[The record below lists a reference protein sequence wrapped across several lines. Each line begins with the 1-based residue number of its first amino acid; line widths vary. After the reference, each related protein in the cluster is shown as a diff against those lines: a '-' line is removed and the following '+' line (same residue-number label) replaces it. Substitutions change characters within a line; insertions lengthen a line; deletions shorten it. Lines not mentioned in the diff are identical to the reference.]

1 MKLTVQACWKGGQ
14 TAADQVVQTLRD
26 AAQMR
31 VVDLASSPLNPAAVE
46 ELIEAGVPMTGA
58 SWEDWLAAAGQV
70 RREML
75 GITSEARDV
84 VVLLIDRPLPRRWFS
99 IHGKGCV
106 VIDATGWEPWVGEGR
121 AHLAMAHLA
130 VTNALATQMFPTMAD
145 WQAASHEEAKG
156 CMMDL
161 CRDKREIQAKLRAA
175 DVCASCA
182 PTFRAAIEQGQV
194 SAPVFR
200 HAMDMLGG
208 VRQGLL
214 NANFQDIALLDVSLE
229 LRGRRPKAMLL
240 KPLGVEVALPPAQLA
255 LYVLALRRGGRIRA
269 RQVRGEVWDQWNLL
283 TEEFKSSGKGLRDS
297 MHRIDGMPS
306 AAVTKQENAF
316 KKHVGQIRKAFQ
328 DAVGHTYL
336 ALFMEPAGGEGG
348 IAIPE
353 ALRRAEVLMDMEL
366 ERHLDERVP
375 KR

>member
-1 MKLTVQACWKGGQ
+1 MV
-14 TAADQVVQTLRD
+14 ADQVVQTLRD

-31 VVDLASSPLNPAAVE
+31 VIDLTSSPLNSGAVE
-46 ELIEAGVPMTGA
+46 ELMESRVPMTNA
-58 SWEDWLAAAGQV
+58 LWDDWLEVAGQV
-70 RREML
+70 RKEML
-75 GITSEARDV
+75 RLKKEAQDV

-121 AHLAMAHLA
+121 AHLAIAHLA

-145 WQAASHEEAKG
+145 WQTASHEEAKG

-182 PTFRAAIEQGQV
+182 PVFRAAIEQGQV

-214 NANFQDIALLDVSLE
+214 NANFQDIALLDVSLT
-229 LRGRRPKAMLL
+229 LPGRRPKSMQLN
-240 KPLGVEVALPPAQLA
+240 PFGVEVQLPAAQLA
-255 LYVLALRRGGRIRA
+255 LYVLALRRGVRIRA
-269 RQVRGEVWDQWNLL
+269 RNVRGEVWEEWNLL

-297 MHRIDGMPS
+297 MHRLDDMP
-306 AAVTKQENAF
+306 AAAITKQENTF
-316 KKHVGQIRKAFQ
+316 KKHVGQIRKALQ
-328 DAVGHTYL
+328 DAVGRTYL
-336 ALFMEPAGGEGG
+336 ELFIEPAGGEGG

-353 ALRRAEVLMDMEL
+353 ALQESEVLMDREL
-366 ERHLDERVP
+366 ARHLDERVP

>member
-1 MKLTVQACWKGGQ
+1 MKLIVQACWKGGQ
-14 TAADQVVQTLRD
+14 TVANQVVQTLRD

-31 VVDLASSPLNPAAVE
+31 VVDLTSSPLNPIVVE
-46 ELIEAGVPMTGA
+46 ELIESRVPVTGA
-58 SWEDWLAAAGQV
+58 SWEDWLQVVGQV
-70 RREML
+70 RQAML
-75 GITSEARDV
+75 GIESGTQDV
-84 VVLLIDRPLPRRWFS
+84 LVLLVDRPLPRRWFS
-99 IHGKGCV
+99 IHGEGCV

-182 PTFRAAIEQGQV
+182 PTFRTAIEQGQV

-283 TEEFKSSGKGLRDS
+283 TAEFKSSGKGLRDS
-297 MHRIDGMPS
+297 MHRLDGMPS

-328 DAVGHTYL
+328 DVVGHTYL
-336 ALFMEPAGGEGG
+336 TLFMEPAGGEGG

-353 ALRRAEVLMDMEL
+353 ALRGSEVLMDREL

>member
-1 MKLTVQACWKGGQ
+1 M
-14 TAADQVVQTLRD
+14 VQTLRD

-46 ELIEAGVPMTGA
+46 ELIEAGVPMAGA
-58 SWEDWLAAAGQV
+58 SWEDWLAAARQV

-75 GITSEARDV
+75 DMKNEARDV
-84 VVLLIDRPLPRRWFS
+84 LVLLIDRPLPRRWFS
-99 IHGKGCV
+99 IHGVGYV

-130 VTNALATQMFPTMAD
+130 VTNAVATQMFPTMAD

-182 PTFRAAIEQGQV
+182 PTFRTAIEQGQV

-229 LRGRRPKAMLL
+229 LLGRRPKAMLL

-353 ALRRAEVLMDMEL
+353 ALRGSEVLMDREL
-366 ERHLDERVP
+366 EHHLDERVP

>member
-1 MKLTVQACWKGGQ
+1 MVE
-14 TAADQVVQTLRD
+14 TLRD

-31 VVDLASSPLNPAAVE
+31 VVDLACAPLAPEAVE
-46 ELIEAGVPMTGA
+46 ELIEACVPMTGA
-58 SWEDWLAAAGQV
+58 SWEDWLVAAVQV
-70 RREML
+70 RRELL
-75 GITSEARDV
+75 GMEDEAQDV

-130 VTNALATQMFPTMAD
+130 VTNALATRMFPTMAD

-182 PTFRAAIEQGQV
+182 PTFRAAIEKGSV

-208 VRQGLL
+208 IRQGLL
-214 NANFQDIALLDVSLE
+214 NANFQDIALLNVSLT
-229 LRGRRPKAMLL
+229 LPGRRPKAMQLN
-240 KPLGVEVALPPAQLA
+240 PFGVEVRLPAAQLA

-269 RQVRGEVWDQWNLL
+269 RNVRGEVWEEWNLL

-297 MHRIDGMPS
+297 MHRLDDMPD

-316 KKHVGQIRKAFQ
+316 KKHVGQIRKALQ
-328 DAVGHTYL
+328 DAVGRTYL
-336 ALFMEPAGGEGG
+336 ELFIEPAGGEGG

-353 ALRRAEVLMDMEL
+353 ALRESELLMDREL
-366 ERHLDERVP
+366 SRHLDERVP

>member
-31 VVDLASSPLNPAAVE
+31 VVDLASSPLNTAAVE

-58 SWEDWLAAAGQV
+58 SWQDWLAAAGKV

-75 GITSEARDV
+75 GMTSEARDV

-99 IHGKGCV
+99 IHGEGCV

-336 ALFMEPAGGEGG
+336 ALFMKLAGGEGG

-353 ALRRAEVLMDMEL
+353 ALRGAEVLMDKEL